1 MQAVQKCFC
10 YGPKECLFL
19 LKKKNPQ
26 IQTNLFLHGRLH
38 IYAHIYYMTFYLDMT
53 LILYFE
59 TNLVNFKII

>member
-19 LKKKNPQ
+19 LKKNIPKYKQ
-26 IQTNLFLHGRLH
+26 IYSYMEDY
-38 IYAHIYYMTFYLDMT
+38 IYMHTLIMTFYLDMT

-59 TNLVNFKII
+59 TNLVNFKTI